1 MKKIGLL
8 VKETSENRIKDSF
21 KSSKGLIIV
30 KYSGVSSPD
39 MSSLRKTL
47 RGTGAS
53 LFVVKNTVA
62 RRAMKELGLNDLI
75 PSVQSPCGMIFFKDE
90 PVDASKV
97 LCSFRKDH
105 DKLILEGGYLIDR
118 LLTQKDIEA
127 MSKLPSRDVLRA
139 MVVTTLNSPISKF
152 VIVLNQTL
160 KKFVYCLDQV
170 KNNKQKSTD
179 SEKSSPAQASEEK
192 PAN

>member
-47 RGTGAS
+47 KGTGAS

-75 PSVQSPCGMIFFKDE
+75 PSVQTPCGMIFFKDE
-90 PVDASKV
+90 PVDTSRI
-97 LCSFRKDH
+97 LCAFRKEH

-118 LLTQKDIEA
+118 LLTQKDIEV
-127 MSKLPSRDVLRA
+127 MSKLPSKDMLRA
-139 MVVTTLNSPISKF
+139 MVVMTLNSPISKF

-160 KKFVYCLDQV
+160 KKFVYCLDQI
-170 KNNKQKSTD
+170 KTSK
-179 SEKSSPAQASEEK
+179 EK
-192 PAN
+192 PTN

>member
-8 VKETSENRIKDSF
+8 VKETSGSRIKDSF

-47 RGTGAS
+47 KGAGAN
-53 LFVVKNTVA
+53 LFVVKNSVA

-75 PSVQSPCGMIFFKDE
+75 GSVEAPCGMIFFKDE
-90 PVDASKV
+90 PVDTSRV
-97 LCSFRKDH
+97 LCTFRKDH
-105 DKLILEGGYLIDR
+105 DKLVLEGGILIDK
-118 LLTQKDIEA
+118 LLTRKDIET
-127 MSKLPSRDVLRA
+127 MSKLPSKDVLRA
-139 MVVTTLNSPISKF
+139 QVVMALNAPISGL

-160 KKFVYCLDQV
+160 KKFVYCLDQI
-170 KNNKQKSTD
+170 KQK
-179 SEKSSPAQASEEK
+179 KS
-192 PAN
+192 N

>member
-8 VKETSENRIKDSF
+8 VKETSGSRIKESF
-21 KSSKGLIIV
+21 KSSNGLIIV

-47 RGTGAS
+47 KSAGAN
-53 LFVVKNTVA
+53 LFVVKNSVA

-75 PSVQSPCGMIFFKDE
+75 GSVEAPCGMIFFKDE
-90 PVDASKV
+90 PVDTSKV
-97 LCSFRKDH
+97 LCTFRKDH
-105 DKLILEGGYLIDR
+105 DKLVLEGGFLIDR
-118 LLTQKDIEA
+118 LLTRKDIET
-127 MSKLPSRDVLRA
+127 MSKLPSKDILRA
-139 MVVTTLNSPISKF
+139 QVVMALNAPISGL

-170 KNNKQKSTD
+170 KQK
-179 SEKSSPAQASEEK
+179 KS
-192 PAN
+192 N

>member
-47 RGTGAS
+47 KGTGAS

-75 PSVQSPCGMIFFKDE
+75 PNVQSPCGMIFFKDE
-90 PVDASKV
+90 PVDTSRI
-97 LCSFRKDH
+97 LCAFRKDH
-105 DKLILEGGYLIDR
+105 DKLILEGGYLVDR
-118 LLTQKDIEA
+118 LLSQKDIEA
-127 MSKLPSRDVLRA
+127 MSKLPSKDILRA
-139 MVVTTLNSPISKF
+139 QVVMSLNSPITKF

-160 KKFVYCLDQV
+160 KKFVYCLDQI
-170 KNNKQKSTD
+170 K
-179 SEKSSPAQASEEK
+179 ASKEK
-192 PAN
+192 PTN

>member
-8 VKETSENRIKDSF
+8 VKETSGSRIKDSF

-47 RGTGAS
+47 KGAGAN
-53 LFVVKNTVA
+53 LFVVKNSVA

-75 PSVQSPCGMIFFKDE
+75 GSVETPCGMIFFKDE
-90 PVDASKV
+90 PVDTSRV
-97 LCSFRKDH
+97 LCTFRKDH
-105 DKLILEGGYLIDR
+105 DKLVLEGGILIDR
-118 LLTQKDIEA
+118 LLTRKDIEA

-139 MVVTTLNSPISKF
+139 QVVGVLNRPISGL

-170 KNNKQKSTD
+170 KQNRQLRID
-179 SEKSSPAQASEEK
+179 SEKSLRAEASK
-192 PAN
+192 GKSN